1 MRATTRNVESKPVQ
15 NRVPSSQNKM
25 LNDKQCVYKMG
36 STTTLYHQIFVQNES
51 HFYSSPI
58 QFPLFSFSCSL
69 LHLDWSALFRRP
81 PLYFGSTLAACWWP
95 LSKPPKIPRPKMEV
109 IVMFT
114 VNSAY
119 VLFCLLCSCS
129 LVSLPPFKT
138 CISLPSAWWLCV
150 SLWWWHFWESKSSA
164 QATNIHFKST
174 DLYVL
179 IKVDAILDV
188 RDSHL
193 AEWEATEKLPETDSF
208 QAPGPWKRPCAWK

>member
-1 MRATTRNVESKPVQ
+1 MATQQTTQ
-15 NRVPSSQNKM
+15 N
-25 LNDKQCVYKMG
+25 
-36 STTTLYHQIFVQNES
+36 T
-51 HFYSSPI
+51 
-58 QFPLFSFSCSL
+58 
-69 LHLDWSALFRRP
+69 SAQ
-81 PLYFGSTLAACWWP
+81 
-95 LSKPPKIPRPKMEV
+95 MEV

-114 VNSAY
+114 VNSAYY

-208 QAPGPWKRPCAWK
+208 QAPGLESSLALENNQGIEGINQSPQAINLKLVEGHVISSSKG